1 MKSTMKKILAVA
13 LVLMMALP
21 LVAFPISAD
30 ETAPTPLYTVN
41 FDGDSVFSGSA
52 GWAGAK
58 VETTQTS
65 AVMYTYYN
73 KKASNLASSVWGA
86 DLEGFTILNNSYT
99 VVFTLTASGEN
110 EEIGFFPDDW
120 SGFVMTP
127 GKDAYKFVTTTKTGT
142 GGTDG
147 KYEGVIAS
155 GTYENN
161 KSLTQTY
168 AIEFATEGTQ
178 SADKG
183 ATEAV
188 TVYKLY
194 VLIDNKFEC
203 VCSLSGDQLDD
214 KYFDWFYDWEEGG
227 KTYYEDDFTLRLYR
241 RGYALNDNYETT
253 STKIDPSNGT
263 VTVSNMS
270 IYEGLVATIIEIPS
284 DESATPEVPV
294 SGELLYTVNFK
305 GDENMAELEQAWDGF
320 GYASG
325 FKPIVPSTDGSS
337 VTLQIKSGKWAT
349 AGAKLEGL
357 EIQNGAYTFVFTVT
371 AGDDD
376 EEVGICLDHA
386 TGFVVNPG
394 QNTFR
399 YTSHL
404 TEGSLIETTEYDG
417 TGELTQ
423 TYAIAV
429 AGEGEGE
436 NEKGQPYVD
445 ITTYNLYN
453 LTQDESGA
461 MVWNLACELT
471 EDQLSTFGFDWGA
484 AGDCDNY
491 FYSRLSRDRK
501 NFDSANNS
509 TITVSDFSVYK
520 GVDVVHVHE
529 FELAETTKE
538 ATCTEGGTE
547 LWSCGCGEEEER
559 EVDALG
565 HDYDD
570 GVVTT
575 EPSVE
580 TEGVLTKTCAVC
592 GDVITESIVKTEA
605 ETPITDEPL
614 YEVDF
619 NGTDDVF
626 GKIGGNYDGK
636 KATVSKDG
644 KFIELKPNVIP
655 SVKGSVW
662 SGEMLECK
670 MEGNSYTVV
679 FTVDAPDNQS
689 VGIFFKWKD
698 GFFINPMNNTY
709 SVGYCGHDGADV
721 EKYVATTEY
730 DGSGKAVQTYA
741 VEFASGS
748 EANADGKY
756 ECSVYKLYVLNDGEW
771 KLICALDADTREAIA
786 WNTTDYEFMIQLAR
800 VSEDVT
806 PDGSEEKVYTNT
818 GSVIVSYM
826 KVYEGHVAH
835 AFAFVEN
842 KAPTCTEDGY
852 DLYRCECGK
861 EEERNEVSA
870 LGHDSADKVTIKEP
884 TCTEDGE
891 EEIGVCTRCGNSIGT
906 QPIPALG
913 HDYKEEITTAPT
925 CTAQGTKTITCTRC
939 DYSATEAIDALG
951 HSYGDWVTTA
961 PTCTE
966 AGFKTRTCATCG
978 DTVKTDIP
986 AIGHDWDEGVVT
998 TAPTLEAEGVLTKTC
1013 KNDATHTTTEV
1024 IPKQPSDGD
1033 LLYEVNFAGDEV
1045 FKEPKGVWSG
1055 ASVKVDAESNTAVYS
1070 TKKDSSGTNYRGSAW
1085 GADLKGY
1092 NLLGNSYTVVFTVEA
1107 SDLNQE
1113 IGFMP
1118 CDHAGF
1124 VVTPGNNQYRFI
1136 TTRFNDNGTDGAY
1149 EKVIASGE
1157 YQTTERS
1164 LKQTFAVELKTS
1176 GTKEEPKIDAYNLY
1190 VLDGTEWKLV
1200 CALDSVNDNL
1210 ELTDF
1215 DWFYWENDVY
1225 EEDLTMRFYRR
1236 CYVLDENGFTTD
1248 VLDELQG
1255 GTVTVS
1261 EAKLYKGLICSNGEQ
1276 PDDNTDS
1283 GNTDSGNTDS
1293 GNTDS
1298 GNTDSGN
1305 TSAPETNAPET
1316 SAPETSAPETSTPET
1331 EPEAKKGCG
1340 GSIAMS
1346 GVALVGACAA
1356 MLAVKRRKNEDD

>member
-852 DLYRCECGK
+852 DLYRCECGETR
-861 EEERNEVSA
+861 EETIAATGHSYGEWVVTDATCTADGSQTKTCSCGDAVTEVIPA
-870 LGHDSADKVTIKEP
+870 TGHDYDEGTVTTEPTCLAEGVLTKKCKNCDDTITESVAALRHAYAESSEILEQP
-884 TCTEDGE
+884 TCTEDGLM
-891 EEIGVCTRCGNSIGT
+891 GTGTCTRCGATLENE
-906 QPIPALG
+906 PIPALG
-913 HDYKEEITTAPT
+913 HDYGEWVVTAPT
-925 CTAQGTKTITCTRC
+925 CTEAGYKTKTCANCDDVVTEVGDPATGHSYGEWVVTEAATCTKAGSQTKTCSCGDKVTEAIPATGHSYGEWVVTDATCIADGSQTKTCSCGDKVTEAIPATGHSYGAWTVTKAATCTETGTKKQECSCGNTV
-939 DYSATEAIDALG
+939 TETIDALG
-951 HSYGDWVTTA
+951 HSYGEWVVTA

-966 AGFKTRTCATCG
+966 AGYK
-978 DTVKTDIP
+978 
-986 AIGHDWDEGVVT
+986 
-998 TAPTLEAEGVLTKTC
+998 TKTC
-1013 KNDATHTTTEV
+1013 ANC
-1024 IPKQPSDGD
+1024 GD
-1033 LLYEVNFAGDEV
+1033 
-1045 FKEPKGVWSG
+1045 
-1055 ASVKVDAESNTAVYS
+1055 
-1070 TKKDSSGTNYRGSAW
+1070 
-1085 GADLKGY
+1085 
-1092 NLLGNSYTVVFTVEA
+1092 
-1107 SDLNQE
+1107 
-1113 IGFMP
+1113 
-1118 CDHAGF
+1118 
-1124 VVTPGNNQYRFI
+1124 VVTEA
-1136 TTRFNDNGTDGAY
+1136 GAAATGHTIGEWTETKAPTCTEAGSK
-1149 EKVIASGE
+1149 EKVCTACGGE
-1157 YQTTERS
+1157 KVTETIPATGHS
-1164 LKQTFAVELKTS
+1164 YGEWVETKAPTANEE
-1176 GTKEEPKIDAYNLY
+1176 GTKEKTCTACGDK
-1190 VLDGTEWKLV
+1190 VTE
-1200 CALDSVNDNL
+1200 AI
-1210 ELTDF
+1210 
-1215 DWFYWENDVY
+1215 
-1225 EEDLTMRFYRR
+1225 
-1236 CYVLDENGFTTD
+1236 
-1248 VLDELQG
+1248 
-1255 GTVTVS
+1255 
-1261 EAKLYKGLICSNGEQ
+1261 AKLPASN
-1276 PDDNTDS
+1276 DDDGSNSADDPFDDGYTPE
-1283 GNTDSGNTDS
+1283 TK
-1293 GNTDS
+1293 
-1298 GNTDSGN
+1298 
-1305 TSAPETNAPET
+1305 APETETKAPET
-1316 SAPETSAPETSTPET
+1316 TPET
-1331 EPEAKKGCG
+1331 EPEANKGCG

-1346 GVALVGACAA
+1346 GVALIGTCAA
-1356 MLAVKRRKNEDD
+1356 MLALKRRKNEDD